1 MIATAKTSPSL
12 RGLPAQVLLHSAEF
26 SASSAY
32 ETAYREVDSME
43 VGRLSS
49 NVDLRVVPEEMVVN
63 VIKGRE
69 VRDEISG
76 GTVPALPNP
85 PDFFVTSLQHTAVKC
100 KWEDGNNLEMES
112 SMKEA

>member
-1 MIATAKTSPSL
+1 
-12 RGLPAQVLLHSAEF
+12 
-26 SASSAY
+26 
-32 ETAYREVDSME
+32 ME
-43 VGRLSS
+43 MGRSSS
-49 NVDLRVVPEEMVVN
+49 NVDLRVVLEDEVVN

-76 GTVPALPNP
+76 GTVPALHKP